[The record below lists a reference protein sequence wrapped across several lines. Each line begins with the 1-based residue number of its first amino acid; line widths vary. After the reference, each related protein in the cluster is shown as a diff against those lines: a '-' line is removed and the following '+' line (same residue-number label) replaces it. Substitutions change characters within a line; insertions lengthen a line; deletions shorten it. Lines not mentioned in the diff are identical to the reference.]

1 MNNPFI
7 DCIGYENKE
16 FARIDWY
23 NDNAEKVHHTF
34 CYDEAEVEA
43 NYYNH
48 LSPASMYSQWHPKVV
63 LIGVPLQYEAV
74 NVCKQAS

>member
-1 MNNPFI
+1 MPEQYI
-7 DCIGYENKE
+7 HKIGYENKE

-23 NDNAEKVHHTF
+23 NDNAEQVHHTF

-48 LSPASMYSQWHPKVV
+48 LSPASPYAKWHPKVV
-63 LIGVPLQYEAV
+63 LIGEPAKHEVA
-74 NVCKQAS
+74 KARIKAS